1 MTPTFAEVAAM
12 LRELRTAW
20 PKASNIASLAVL
32 YVAAHPGCAP
42 VDVVGALYGNR
53 EVSAGELVIRRLV
66 RAGVLRQEDASI
78 GAQIHKKLW
87 VGSITPDGY

>member
-20 PKASNIASLAVL
+20 PRASNQAARAVL
-32 YVAAHPGCAP
+32 YVAEHPGCAP
-42 VDVVGALYGNR
+42 VDVVGAIYGDR

-87 VGSITPDGY
+87 IVSSTPDGY